1 MRRSHLLDRQ
11 VCAKPVRSR
20 VCTGVNAATLR
31 RPALVAV
38 LGAAALPLALLGS
51 ATGAG
56 AGTLSFSIANVGKCG
71 GEPVRVSD
79 GRGLLYD
86 ATPSGG
92 TVVYRSTD
100 RGATW
105 QPATVADTK
114 SGDDCLGVD
123 QSEAVYMCK
132 LAGSQGNAPLQADEW
147 KSVDQGATWSHGA
160 GLLPQ
165 CATSCNPFGVD
176 RDWTDAAILP
186 PNTTTDNAE
195 VVLMYHDFY
204 GPTQIWVNISQDAG
218 K

>member
-56 AGTLSFSIANVGKCG
+56 AGTLSFSIANVGKYG
-71 GEPVRVSD
+71 GEPSLVSD
-79 GRGLLYD
+79 GRGVLYD

-114 SGDDCLGVD
+114 RGDDCPGLD
-123 QSEAVYMCK
+123 QSNAVY
-132 LAGSQGNAPLQADEW
+132 LSNLPRRQRNPPPHAP
-147 KSVDQGATWSHGA
+147 
-160 GLLPQ
+160 
-165 CATSCNPFGVD
+165 
-176 RDWTDAAILP
+176 
-186 PNTTTDNAE
+186 
-195 VVLMYHDFY
+195 
-204 GPTQIWVNISQDAG
+204 
-218 K
+218 